1 MEFTKL
7 LERQD
12 IPSDIR
18 ESIKKGLE
26 EIKKIELENIES
38 KSQYET
44 ILNGIEDPIHIV
56 DREFR
61 IMYFNDTLKQW
72 IESLGFSTEIIGQ
85 ILFDT
90 FPFLS
95 SKIKWEYQT
104 VFSDEKIHITKEKQE
119 VKGKTYFTE
128 TRKIPIIENGLVTKI
143 VTIISNITEHTQTE
157 RALEESEKK
166 YRTLVEKLEEGLT
179 LEDVNGNITFVNPKT
194 LEQLGY
200 TEEELLGKHWT
211 FIVPEKDHAESYV
224 ESNNRPKGISSTYE
238 SNILAKDGTRIPV
251 IVSATPIFSTG
262 KFQGT
267 LVLSTDITELKEA
280 EKLHRSLVETAR
292 DIIFTASP
300 DGKLTSVNPTTER
313 LLGWTQ
319 KELIGMNIIQVIHPD
334 DIAPAVS
341 AFRGILKSEAIPTI
355 ELRLITKSG
364 QIKVFS
370 IKATPLIMNGE
381 TTAVLGIARDI
392 TVRKEAERAREE
404 SEQKFRTLVTKSLQG
419 LVITQG
425 SPPRLVFVNQ
435 RLAEILGYSLEG
447 LMSFVGKD
455 LEILIHPED
464 REMFFGRYQ
473 KRLEGEDVP
482 NRYEVRGVKKTGEIR
497 WLEVYSSQIEYLGK
511 PAIQAAFV
519 DITARKR
526 AEQKIQQIKL
536 EEERYHVMA
545 GHFVNNDLQ
554 KIVNNMDLLL
564 LRHEASH
571 ELDKE
576 SVQKILD
583 IASRSSKTIDLV
595 NKIFGVLQTE
605 FSQQAERKKVLDII
619 DAALERLKPLSSPGI
634 IEINKASL
642 SDIEIMSDIYLEDIF
657 YELMLFIIELNYST
671 MNSHNAK
678 LPVVIEGTLLTSSFC
693 VIIRDTYSQP
703 ISQDISEKILTSITE
718 NWEYQGHY
726 LPIALASVVLAHYS
740 GKLEINP
747 LEPKGNEFRLHFPLR
762 LVIPISKL
770 VP

>member
-292 DIIFTASP
+292 DIT
-300 DGKLTSVNPTTER
+300 N
-313 LLGWTQ
+313 
-319 KELIGMNIIQVIHPD
+319 
-334 DIAPAVS
+334 
-341 AFRGILKSEAIPTI
+341 
-355 ELRLITKSG
+355 
-364 QIKVFS
+364 
-370 IKATPLIMNGE
+370 
-381 TTAVLGIARDI
+381 
-392 TVRKEAERAREE
+392 
-404 SEQKFRTLVTKSLQG
+404 KSL
-419 LVITQG
+419 
-425 SPPRLVFVNQ
+425 
-435 RLAEILGYSLEG
+435 
-447 LMSFVGKD
+447 
-455 LEILIHPED
+455 
-464 REMFFGRYQ
+464 
-473 KRLEGEDVP
+473 
-482 NRYEVRGVKKTGEIR
+482 
-497 WLEVYSSQIEYLGK
+497 
-511 PAIQAAFV
+511 
-519 DITARKR
+519 
-526 AEQKIQQIKL
+526 
-536 EEERYHVMA
+536 
-545 GHFVNNDLQ
+545 
-554 KIVNNMDLLL
+554 
-564 LRHEASH
+564 
-571 ELDKE
+571 
-576 SVQKILD
+576 
-583 IASRSSKTIDLV
+583 
-595 NKIFGVLQTE
+595 
-605 FSQQAERKKVLDII
+605 
-619 DAALERLKPLSSPGI
+619 
-634 IEINKASL
+634 
-642 SDIEIMSDIYLEDIF
+642 
-657 YELMLFIIELNYST
+657 
-671 MNSHNAK
+671 
-678 LPVVIEGTLLTSSFC
+678 
-693 VIIRDTYSQP
+693 
-703 ISQDISEKILTSITE
+703 
-718 NWEYQGHY
+718 
-726 LPIALASVVLAHYS
+726 
-740 GKLEINP
+740 
-747 LEPKGNEFRLHFPLR
+747 
-762 LVIPISKL
+762 
-770 VP
+770 